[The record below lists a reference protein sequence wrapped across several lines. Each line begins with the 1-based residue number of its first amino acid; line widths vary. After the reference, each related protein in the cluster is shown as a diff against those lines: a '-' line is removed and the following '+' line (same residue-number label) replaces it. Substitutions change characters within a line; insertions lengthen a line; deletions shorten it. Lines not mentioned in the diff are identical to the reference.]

1 MIDLST
7 WNLTI
12 PTEPTPQVITTQQL
26 NNGYQSRYFQQ
37 GNDGGL
43 VFWVPI
49 DGSHTEDSTYPAPN
63 CAKPRPTAA
72 STTGTTG
79 RPTTNCG

>member
-49 DGSHTEDSTYPAPN
+49 DCSHTED
-63 CAKPRPTAA
+63 
-72 STTGTTG
+72 
-79 RPTTNCG
+79 